1 MYPPPLP
8 FALLTNIFYL
18 LLVYSIINPPR
29 RLRGSVAGGSALS
42 VEECAVGEPGA
53 AAALSVG
60 MSDVVAH

>member
-1 MYPPPLP
+1 MHPLP

-18 LLVYSIINPPR
+18 LLVYYRIIDPPR

-53 AAALSVG
+53 VAALSVG